1 MFNMS
6 DAAQGFSKLG
16 QRISHW
22 ICNIKVT
29 GNPDNG
35 SFSSV
40 TEKEDPLEQ
49 DEERKEKRRN

>member
-1 MFNMS
+1 MS